1 MNELELKAL
10 WQETNL
16 RLEQSIE
23 ISQKQNEEIIHLKV
37 SHFIFSMKPIKIF
50 TIIAGVLW
58 VGIGIPFLV
67 DIYLNHFHAANKFFL
82 FSATVQ
88 VAITAVALSIYLY
101 QMILIY
107 KVDISLPVLSTQETL
122 AKLLTSTLWSGR
134 ILFLELPVWATM
146 FLSGSIFQSGNMTY
160 LIVSGLVTVLFT
172 VLAVWLFRNI
182 SFRNRDKKW
191 FRLIFQGR
199 KWVPIMRGMEL
210 LEEAEEFKKKDGD
223 HEVRI

>member
-16 RLEQSIE
+16 RLEQSLE
-23 ISQKQNEEIIHLKV
+23 INQKQNEEIIDLKV
-37 SHFIFSMKPIKIF
+37 SHFMFSMKPIKIF

-67 DIYLNHFHAANKFFL
+67 DIYLNHFHAAYKFFL

-122 AKLLTSTLWSGR
+122 AKLLISTLW
-134 ILFLELPVWATM
+134 
-146 FLSGSIFQSGNMTY
+146 
-160 LIVSGLVTVLFT
+160 
-172 VLAVWLFRNI
+172 
-182 SFRNRDKKW
+182 
-191 FRLIFQGR
+191 
-199 KWVPIMRGMEL
+199 
-210 LEEAEEFKKKDGD
+210 
-223 HEVRI
+223 